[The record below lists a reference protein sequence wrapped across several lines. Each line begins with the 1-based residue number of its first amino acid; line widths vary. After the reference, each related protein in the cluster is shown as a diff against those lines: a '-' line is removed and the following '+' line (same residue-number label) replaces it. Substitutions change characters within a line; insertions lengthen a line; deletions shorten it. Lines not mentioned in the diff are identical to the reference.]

1 MMGTR
6 SMEARRAGM
15 PAKGPAL
22 SSAEMAQFFEMWG
35 AMTSAGIP
43 AARALDGLREQPG
56 WERPL
61 EATVRAL
68 EAGYSVSRSFARGGF
83 RDPMV
88 IGLLRLAEETG
99 TLDQAI
105 AELAQL
111 FRWRSELSGEL
122 KSMMIYP
129 TILTISCA
137 LLVGLGPPFLM
148 RPILDFLAS
157 SGQALP
163 WATVL
168 LMAMVGVM
176 SSPWFWLGATLLV
189 GALVWGGGTF
199 ARRSPERYESYL
211 LRLPGIG
218 DCWAQVVS
226 VRFGK
231 ALLSGLGSGCSM
243 LNSLEMAAACCGSTT
258 VGAQGQEAKARLLA
272 GEPLEK
278 VFEPFSGLD
287 RLLVRSIPL
296 ALESG
301 AVESMLGAVLRLTQE
316 RLRHHIDRALAL
328 LEPLLIGFMGG
339 LVALCVLATVA
350 PMMTLLGGL
359 G

>member
-1 MMGTR
+1 MMETR
-6 SMEARRAGM
+6 SIEAGRARTVTR
-15 PAKGPAL
+15 APAL

-43 AARALDGLREQPG
+43 AAQALDGLREQPG

-61 EATVRAL
+61 EATVSSL
-68 EAGYSVSRSFARGGF
+68 ESGYSVSRSFQRGGF

-111 FRWRSELSGEL
+111 FRWRAELSAEL
-122 KSMMIYP
+122 RSMMIYP
-129 TILTISCA
+129 TILTVSCA

-148 RPILDFLAS
+148 RPILDFLAG
-157 SGQALP
+157 SGQTLP
-163 WATVL
+163 WATVF
-168 LMAMVGVM
+168 LMAMVGVL
-176 SSPWFWLGATLLV
+176 SSPWFWLGATLFT
-189 GALVWGGGTF
+189 GALVWTG
-199 ARRSPERYESYL
+199 RSLVRHHRERCEAYL
-211 LRLPGIG
+211 LRLPGVG

-231 ALLSGLGSGCSM
+231 ALLSGLSSGCSM
-243 LNSLEMAAACCGSTT
+243 LNCLEMAAACSGAAT
-258 VGAQGQEAKARLLA
+258 VKAQGREAGARLLA
-272 GEPLEK
+272 GKPLEK
-278 VFEPFSGLD
+278 VFEPFCGLD

-301 AVESMLGAVLRLTQE
+301 AVEPMLGAVLRLTQE

-350 PMMTLLGGL
+350 PMMSLLGGL